1 MTTQHPL
8 TTKCPHCGGELLTLT
23 GVLVALDMQDPRS
36 DALQAL
42 DVACNCEQSKLAQE
56 QEKRELDA
64 LKRQETARLQA
75 EALKERLTRSGLPE
89 AWHDRGLA
97 KWHHN
102 SEPRHYAREQAVAFG
117 AELVLP
123 CKHPR
128 SLFIAGDIGTG
139 KTFLASCLSADLIR
153 RKVQVCWCNVG
164 DVLRTIR
171 SSFDRKDVTEEETI
185 RQFTEPR
192 VLVLDDLGKERPTE
206 WALEQLFS
214 IINTR
219 YDAAKPIIVT
229 TNYGGADLVRR
240 LTPKGETDDTTARAI
255 VDRLREMCVVIKLE
269 GESQR

>member
-8 TTKCPHCGGELLTLT
+8 TTRCPHCGGELLTLT

-36 DALQAL
+36 NALQAL

-56 QEKRELDA
+56 QVKRDLDA
-64 LKRQETARLQA
+64 LKRQETERLQA
-75 EALKERLTRSGLPE
+75 EALKTRLHNSGLPE

-102 SEPRHYAREQAVAFG
+102 SEPRLYAREQAIAFG

-128 SLFIAGDIGTG
+128 SLYIAGDIGTG
-139 KTFLASCLSADLIR
+139 KTYLTSCLAADLIR
-153 RKVQVCWCNVG
+153 RKVQVRWCNVG

-171 SSFDRKDVTEEETI
+171 SSFGRKDVTEEDTI
-185 RQFTEPR
+185 RQFFDPR
-192 VLVLDDLGKERPTE
+192 VLVMDDLGKERPTE

-214 IINTR
+214 IINMR

-229 TNYGGADLVRR
+229 TNYGGNDLVKR

-269 GESQR
+269 GDSCR

>member
-23 GVLVALDMQDPRS
+23 GVLVALDMKDPRS

-42 DVACNCEQSKLAQE
+42 DVACDCLKSKLAQE

-64 LKRQETARLQA
+64 LRHQEQAKLQ
-75 EALKERLTRSGLPE
+75 EKALKERLTRSGLPE
-89 AWHDRGLA
+89 AWHDRGIS
-97 KWHHN
+97 KWHYN
-102 SEPRHYAREQAVAFG
+102 SEPRLYAREQAIAFG

-123 CKHPR
+123 CKKPR

-139 KTFLASCLSADLIR
+139 KTYLASCLSADLIR
-153 RKVQVCWCNVG
+153 RKVQVRWCNVG

-171 SSFDRKDVTEEETI
+171 SSFDRKNMTEEDTI
-185 RQFTEPR
+185 KLFTSPR

-219 YDAAKPIIVT
+219 YDAAKPLIVT
-229 TNYGGADLVRR
+229 TNYGGADLVKR
-240 LTPKGETDDTTARAI
+240 LIPKGETDDTTARAI
-255 VDRLREMCVVIKLE
+255 VDRLREMCIVVKLE

>member
-42 DVACNCEQSKLAQE
+42 DVACHCEQSKLAQE
-56 QEKRELDA
+56 QAKRELDA

-75 EALKERLTRSGLPE
+75 EALKARLHNSGLPE
-89 AWHDRGLA
+89 AWHDRALSQ
-97 KWHHN
+97 WQYN
-102 SEPRHYAREQAVAFG
+102 SEPRLYAREQAIAFG
-117 AELVLP
+117 GELVLP
-123 CKHPR
+123 CKRPR

-139 KTFLASCLSADLIR
+139 KTFLASCLAADLIR
-153 RKVQVCWCNVG
+153 RKAQVRWCNVG

-171 SSFDRKDVTEEETI
+171 SSFDRKDVTEEDTI
-185 RQFTEPR
+185 KQFTDPC

-229 TNYGGADLVRR
+229 TNYGGIDLVKR
-240 LTPKGETDDTTARAI
+240 LMPKGETDDTTARAI
-255 VDRLREMCVVIKLE
+255 VDRLREMCKVIKLE

>member
-42 DVACNCEQSKLAQE
+42 DVACDCEQSKLAQE

-64 LKRQETARLQA
+64 LKRQETAKLQA
-75 EALKERLTRSGLPE
+75 EALKARMHNSGLPE

-102 SEPRHYAREQAVAFG
+102 SEPRHYAREQAIAFG

-153 RKVQVCWCNVG
+153 RKVQVRWCNVG

-171 SSFDRKDVTEEETI
+171 SSFDRKDVTEEDTI
-185 RQFTEPR
+185 RQFTDPR

-229 TNYGGADLVRR
+229 TNYGGADLIKR
-240 LTPKGETDDTTARAI
+240 LMPKGETDDTTARAI
-255 VDRLREMCVVIKLE
+255 VDRLREMCIVVKLE